1 MVGLSTS
8 SRLPALL
15 SVPPAT
21 HGALLGGSGRSKLLW
36 DILRQGE
43 DPYADASPI
52 GKKFRRALEASF
64 QRPTYDV
71 IDEASSEC
79 GTRKLLLSLPDTG
92 SEVETVI
99 IPSPNGEFSTLCV
112 SSQVGCRQ
120 ACSFCATGTMGLLR
134 SLGAEEILAQVHAAA
149 ACIGGSRAAL
159 PPLRNVVFMG
169 MGEPADNFE
178 AVSTA
183 LESLIHPHGFG
194 LAKRHVCVSTVG
206 PSPEHIRRL
215 TPLPA
220 RLAWS
225 VHAAD
230 DELRQLLVPTTRHS
244 MAELR
249 DAWKA
254 TLEAR
259 GDRGLMAEVTLI
271 KGVNDDAAHAERLYE
286 LLTPLPGK
294 TRINLIP
301 YNANAGLGAAGQ
313 LFRPSPPEAVQAFQH
328 KLVTMGVICTVRTPR
343 GADDSSACG
352 MLRVEHQKRSRPPK
366 EIQEAA

>member
-1 MVGLSTS
+1 MLGLVTS
-8 SRLPALL
+8 SRPPALL

-21 HGALLGGSGRSKLLW
+21 HGDLLGGSGRSKLLW

-43 DPYADASPI
+43 DPFADASPI

-64 QRPTYDV
+64 IRPAYHL

-120 ACSFCATGTMGLLR
+120 ACSFCATGTMGLVR
-134 SLGAEEILAQVHAAA
+134 SLGAEEIVAQVHAAA
-149 ACIGGSRAAL
+149 ACIRGSRGAL
-159 PPLRNVVFMG
+159 PPLRNAVFMG
-169 MGEPADNFE
+169 MGEPADNLE
-178 AVSTA
+178 AVSVA
-183 LESLIHPHGFG
+183 LESMVHPHGFQ

-206 PSPEHIRRL
+206 PSPEHIRKL
-215 TPLPA
+215 APLPC

-230 DELRQLLVPTTRHS
+230 DELRRLLVPTTRHS
-244 MAELR
+244 MVELR
-249 DAWKA
+249 DAWRE
-254 TLEAR
+254 TLEVR
-259 GDRGLMAEVTLI
+259 GDRGLMAEATLI
-271 KGVNDDAAHAERLYE
+271 DGVNDDAGRDAERLFE
-286 LLTPLPGK
+286 LLAPLPGK

-313 LFRPSPPEAVQAFQH
+313 LFRPSPPEAVRAFQDR
-328 KLVTMGVICTVRTPR
+328 LVNMGVICTVRTPR
-343 GADDSSACG
+343 GAEDSSACG
-352 MLRVEHQKRSRPPK
+352 MLRVEHQKRSQQ
-366 EIQEAA
+366 QEKQQEV